1 MWIFN
6 ALICVTAN
14 NNWNRRGKLR
24 NIGHMMTLRK
34 TSASQTLVEEIF
46 NALSHGLGVLLGV
59 AALIILVSISAYHDS
74 AIKMMSSLIYGISF
88 ILMYLASTLHH
99 GVQPENVKKYLQIAD
114 HSSIYV
120 FIAGSYTPFTLVSM
134 HGDWGWSLFGVVW
147 GLAIFGVIF
156 KLFFTGR
163 YEFLSVSIYLLMG
176 WLIVIAIKPMM
187 HSLSLP
193 GLMWLLVGGLCYTF
207 GVVFY
212 ALDGRYHF
220 SHFMWHLCV
229 LAGSIC
235 QFFAIFLHV
244 ISN

>member
-1 MWIFN
+1 
-6 ALICVTAN
+6 
-14 NNWNRRGKLR
+14 
-24 NIGHMMTLRK
+24 MMTLRK
-34 TSASQTLVEEIF
+34 MSASQTFIEEVF
-46 NALSHGLGVLLGV
+46 NSLSHGLGVLIGV
-59 AALIILVSISAYHDS
+59 AALIILVSISAYHHS
-74 AIKMMSSLIYGISF
+74 EVKMVSSLVYGISF
-88 ILMYLASTLHH
+88 ILMYLASTLYH
-99 GVQPENVKKYLQIAD
+99 GVQPPRIKRFLQIID

-120 FIAGSYTPFTLVSM
+120 FIAGSYTPFTLISM
-134 HGDWGWSLFGVVW
+134 RGEWGWSLFGVVW
-147 GLAIFGVIF
+147 GLAIFGVLF

-163 YEFLSVSIYLLMG
+163 YEFLSVTIYLLMG

-187 HSLSLP
+187 HSLSFA
-193 GLMWLLVGGLCYTF
+193 GLMWLLSGGLCYSF

-244 ISN
+244 ISA